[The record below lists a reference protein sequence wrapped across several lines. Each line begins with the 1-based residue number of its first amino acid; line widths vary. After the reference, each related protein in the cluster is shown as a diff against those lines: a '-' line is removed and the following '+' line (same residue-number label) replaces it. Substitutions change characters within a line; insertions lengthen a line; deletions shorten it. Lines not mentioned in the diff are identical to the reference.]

1 MAKKIVLSKVKKML
15 LDRSKRDQKAA
26 DRGSFER
33 SKKLTGIKKLEDT
46 YDNLKPSAKR
56 EERMKGT
63 GSKYYEVFKKR
74 GMKSMK
80 EGGSLKNMDKKS
92 PDFTQGL
99 DKKFS
104 AKVAEQNKKA
114 LKGNQKKL
122 DANNDGKITG
132 ADFEI
137 LRKNPD
143 AKKKYGGKITY
154 RMTGGQVVDST
165 YD

>member
-1 MAKKIVLSKVKKML
+1 MPI
-15 LDRSKRDQKAA
+15 
-26 DRGSFER
+26 
-33 SKKLTGIKKLEDT
+33 KLTPI
-46 YDNLKPSAKR
+46 N
-56 EERMKGT
+56 KG
-63 GSKYYEVFKKR
+63 K
-74 GMKSMK
+74 
-80 EGGSLKNMDKKS
+80 DS
-92 PDFTQGL
+92 PDTTVGL
-99 DKKFS
+99 DKEFS
-104 AKVAEQNKKA
+104 KKVEKQNKKA
-114 LKGNQKKL
+114 LTENQKKL

>member
-1 MAKKIVLSKVKKML
+1 MKKEPK
-15 LDRSKRDQKAA
+15 
-26 DRGSFER
+26 ER
-33 SKKLTGIKKLEDT
+33 PVNGIKMAAEQ
-46 YDNLKPSAKR
+46 PSW
-56 EERMKGT
+56 MKGLT
-63 GSKYYEVFKKR
+63 QGEIDAILGRPTRDSSGVKRSDKK
-74 GMKSMK
+74 KKKKVITAK
-80 EGGSLKNMDKKS
+80 EGRKVLQSMDKKS

-104 AKVAEQNKKA
+104 ARVAEQNKKS

-165 YD
+165 YDQQSKHSQAD

>member
-1 MAKKIVLSKVKKML
+1 MKKEPK
-15 LDRSKRDQKAA
+15 
-26 DRGSFER
+26 ER
-33 SKKLTGIKKLEDT
+33 PVNGIKMAAEQ
-46 YDNLKPSAKR
+46 PSW
-56 EERMKGT
+56 MKGLT
-63 GSKYYEVFKKR
+63 QGEIDAILGRPTRDSSGVKRSDKK
-74 GMKSMK
+74 KKKKVITAK
-80 EGGSLKNMDKKS
+80 EGRKVLQSMDKKS

-104 AKVAEQNKKA
+104 ARVAEQNKKS